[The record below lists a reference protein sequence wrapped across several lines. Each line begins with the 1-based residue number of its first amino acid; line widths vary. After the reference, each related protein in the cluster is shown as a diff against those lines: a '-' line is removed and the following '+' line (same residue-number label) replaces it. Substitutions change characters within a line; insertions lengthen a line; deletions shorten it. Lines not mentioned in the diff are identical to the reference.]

1 MNRHNEEGIILR
13 PVDFRERD
21 RILTFLTRE
30 QGKISGIVHGARSLK
45 SQNRAAT
52 EPLVLAQFDY
62 VERRQTAMVKIE
74 HCEALD
80 LFPAIRKD
88 YSRFLY
94 ASYFAELLLLT
105 EIPST
110 EAPLYFNWLASILK
124 TLQREPAD
132 LFRKAHWEWDFLCL
146 LGVQPQLDC
155 CQVSGQPLPPDFL
168 PSEQV
173 FYQLDARLGGIRG
186 PGHTEPNPDAAWL
199 SIGTVVGLR
208 RLAAGE
214 IHWQPTKLN
223 LRELHKAFLI
233 YLRFH
238 LGREPKSHGLIPIQ

>member
-13 PVDFRERD
+13 PVDFREQD
-21 RILTFLTRE
+21 RILTFLTPE

-52 EPLVLAQFDY
+52 EPLVLARFEY

-88 YSRFLY
+88 YLRFLY

-110 EAPLYFNWLASILK
+110 EARLYFNWLASILK
-124 TLQREPAD
+124 TLQNEPAD
-132 LFRKAHWEWDFLCL
+132 LFRKAHWEWNFLCL
-146 LGVQPQLDC
+146 LGVQPQLDVC
-155 CQVSGQPLPPDFL
+155 LISGQPLPPDFS

-173 FYQLDARLGGIRG
+173 FYQLDARLGGIRS

-199 SIGTVVGLR
+199 SIGTMIGLR
-208 RLAAGE
+208 RLSAGDLQ
-214 IHWQPTKLN
+214 WQPTKLN
-223 LRELHKAFLI
+223 LRELHKAIFI

-238 LGREPKSHGLIPIQ
+238 LGREPRSHGLISVR

>member
-1 MNRHNEEGIILR
+1 MNCHNEEGIILR

-21 RILTFLTRE
+21 RILTFLTPE

-52 EPLVLAQFDY
+52 ESLVLARFEY

-110 EAPLYFNWLASILK
+110 EASLYFNWLASILK
-124 TLQREPAD
+124 TLQHEPAD
-132 LFRKAHWEWDFLCL
+132 LFRKAHWEWEL
-146 LGVQPQLDC
+146 
-155 CQVSGQPLPPDFL
+155 SLPTR
-168 PSEQV
+168 SS
-173 FYQLDARLGGIRG
+173 A
-186 PGHTEPNPDAAWL
+186 
-199 SIGTVVGLR
+199 SIGLLPGQWSTTTSRFPTLR
-208 RLAAGE
+208 ASILSTGCLPRR
-214 IHWQPTKLN
+214 N
-223 LRELHKAFLI
+223 
-233 YLRFH
+233 
-238 LGREPKSHGLIPIQ
+238 S

>member
-1 MNRHNEEGIILR
+1 MNCHNEEGIILR

-21 RILTFLTRE
+21 RILTFLTPE
-30 QGKISGIVHGARSLK
+30 QGKISGIVHGARSLR

-52 EPLVLAQFDY
+52 EPLVLARFEY
-62 VERRQTAMVKIE
+62 VERSQTPMVKIE
-74 HCEALD
+74 HCEPLD

-88 YSRFLY
+88 YSRFLH
-94 ASYFAELLLLT
+94 ASYFTELLLLT

-110 EAPLYFNWLASILK
+110 EASLYFNWLHSILQN
-124 TLQREPAD
+124 LQNEPTN
-132 LFRKAHWEWDFLCL
+132 LFHKAIWEWNFLCL

-155 CQVSGQPLPPDFL
+155 CQVSGQPLPPDFP

-173 FYQLDARLGGIRG
+173 FYQLDARLGGIRS
-186 PGHTEPNPDAAWL
+186 PGHTEPNLDAAWL

-208 RLAAGE
+208 RLALGDVQ
-214 IHWQPTKLN
+214 WQPTRLN
-223 LRELHKAFLI
+223 LRELHKAIFI

-238 LGREPKSHGLIPIQ
+238 LGREPRSHGLISVR

>member
-1 MNRHNEEGIILR
+1 MNHHNEEGIVLR

-30 QGKISGIVHGARSLK
+30 QGKVSGIVYGARSLK

-62 VERRQTAMVKIE
+62 VERRRTAMVKVE

-80 LFPAIRKD
+80 LFSAIRKD

-110 EAPLYFNWLASILK
+110 EAPLYFNWLSSILE
-124 TLQREPAD
+124 TLKNEPAD
-132 LFRKAHWEWDFLCL
+132 LFCKAIWEWNFLCL

-155 CQVSGQPLPPDFL
+155 CQISGQPLPPDFL

-173 FYQLDARLGGIRG
+173 FYQLDARLGGIRS
-186 PGHTEPNPDAAWL
+186 PGYTEPNSDAAWL

-214 IHWQPTKLN
+214 IQWQPTKLN

-238 LGREPKSHGLIPIQ
+238 LGREPKSHGLIPIR

>member
-1 MNRHNEEGIILR
+1 MNCHNEEGIILR

-21 RILTFLTRE
+21 RILTFLTPE

-52 EPLVLAQFDY
+52 ESLVLARFEY
-62 VERRQTAMVKIE
+62 VERRQTSMVKIE

-124 TLQREPAD
+124 ALQNEPAD
-132 LFRKAHWEWDFLCL
+132 LFRKAYWEWNFLCL
-146 LGVQPQLDC
+146 LGVQPQLDVC
-155 CQVSGQPLPPDFL
+155 LISGQPLPPDFL

-173 FYQLDARLGGIRG
+173 FYQLDPRLGGIRS
-186 PGHTEPNPDAAWL
+186 PGWAPAAR
-199 SIGTVVGLR
+199 SPHSPCR
-208 RLAAGE
+208 RNAARG
-214 IHWQPTKLN
+214 QPTASEHHTLEAKGTTFDIH
-223 LRELHKAFLI
+223 RDHI
-233 YLRFH
+233 VR
-238 LGREPKSHGLIPIQ
+238 PKSAL

>member
-13 PVDFRERD
+13 PVDFREQD
-21 RILTFLTRE
+21 RILTFLTPE

-52 EPLVLAQFDY
+52 EPLVLARFEY

-94 ASYFAELLLLT
+94 ASYFVELLLLT

-110 EAPLYFNWLASILK
+110 EAPLYFNWLASILE
-124 TLQREPAD
+124 TLQNEPAD
-132 LFRKAHWEWDFLCL
+132 LFCKAIWEWNFLCL

-155 CQVSGQPLPPDFL
+155 CQISGQPLPPDFL

-173 FYQLDARLGGIRG
+173 FYQLDAHLGGIRS
-186 PGHTEPNPDAAWL
+186 PGYTEPNSDAAWL
-199 SIGTVVGLR
+199 SSGTVIGLR
-208 RLAAGE
+208 KLSAGDLQ
-214 IHWQPTKLN
+214 WQPTKLN
-223 LRELHKAFLI
+223 LRELHKAIFI

-238 LGREPKSHGLIPIQ
+238 LGREPKSHGLISIR

>member
-52 EPLVLAQFDY
+52 EPLVLARFEY
-62 VERRQTAMVKIE
+62 VERRHTAMVKIE

-88 YSRFLY
+88 YLRFLY

-124 TLQREPAD
+124 TLQNEPAD
-132 LFRKAHWEWDFLCL
+132 LFRKAHWEWNFLCL
-146 LGVQPQLDC
+146 LGVQPQLDVC
-155 CQVSGQPLPPDFL
+155 LISGQPLPPDFS

-173 FYQLDARLGGIRG
+173 FYQLDARLGGIRS

-199 SIGTVVGLR
+199 SIGTMIGLR
-208 RLAAGE
+208 RLSAGDLQ
-214 IHWQPTKLN
+214 WQPTKLN
-223 LRELHKAFLI
+223 LRELHKAIFI

-238 LGREPKSHGLIPIQ
+238 LGREPKSHGLISVR

>member
-1 MNRHNEEGIILR
+1 MNRHSEEGIILR

-94 ASYFAELLLLT
+94 ASYFAELLLLA

-124 TLQREPAD
+124 ALQNEPAD
-132 LFRKAHWEWDFLCL
+132 LFRKARWEWDFLCL
-146 LGVQPQLDC
+146 LGVQPQLDVC
-155 CQVSGQPLPPDFL
+155 LISGQPLPPDFL

-173 FYQLDARLGGIRG
+173 SYQLDARLGGIRS
-186 PGHTEPNPDAAWL
+186 PGHTEPSPDSAWL
-199 SIGTVVGLR
+199 SVGTVIGLR
-208 RLAAGE
+208 QLATDDLQ
-214 IHWQPTKLN
+214 WQPTKLN

-238 LGREPKSHGLIPIQ
+238 LGREPKSHRLIPIQ